1 MGRHTIGNRR
11 GSVRG
16 APPDVYIGFGTYTN
30 ENDLEPWAD
39 AIRLCK
45 HFIMF
50 AVGWS
55 LLFLIIV
62 ILWATGVLPDELA
75 D

>member
-16 APPDVYIGFGTYTN
+16 APPDVYIGFGTYAN
-30 ENDLEPWAD
+30 EDDIEPWED
-39 AIRLCK
+39 AIRLSK
-45 HFIMF
+45 HFVIIALGWVLLCF
-50 AVGWS
+50 VIALLWAVG
-55 LLFLIIV
+55 I
-62 ILWATGVLPDELA
+62 LPDDLA

>member
-1 MGRHTIGNRR
+1 MARHTIGNRR

-16 APPDVYIGFGTYTN
+16 APPDVYIGFGTYTD
-30 ENDLEPWAD
+30 ENDIEPWQD

-45 HFIMF
+45 HFILF
-50 AVGWS
+50 GIGW
-55 LLFLIIV
+55 LFLFLIIV
-62 ILWATGVLPDELA
+62 VLWAAGVLPDELA

>member
-1 MGRHTIGNRR
+1 MSRHTIGNRR

-30 ENDLEPWAD
+30 ENDAEPWAD
-39 AIRLCK
+39 AIRLAK
-45 HFIMF
+45 HFILF
-50 AVGWS
+50 GVGWC
-55 LLFLIIV
+55 LLFLILV